1 MLYSGTLDSFGIPRQ
16 QYRMLMPTGESFID
30 AIVRYASLYNNDR
43 FDAVSSLFGDSEEM
57 KPQRPELPPLTGEID
72 DLEFLQMEKELVGMY
87 LSSHPLDKYKLE
99 IDNFTNC
106 SCGAL
111 NDVVAAAQAAK
122 KPCMVNIAGCVKS
135 FEKGTTQ
142 NGKNWGRVVLEDFE
156 GSFEFRLNSRQYED
170 FAPMMQVHNNL
181 FIEGYVDEK
190 FRVSPEER
198 KEKGD
203 PDYGFKIKKIS
214 LLSNVA
220 EQLIKEFKI
229 SLVADGSL
237 NMDELLRLLKEN
249 KGLTPV
255 TVLIIDPKT
264 GHGVDFQC
272 RKFKVRPNIALT
284 DALDRQGLKWRVVK

>member
-1 MLYSGTLDSFGIPRQ
+1 M
-16 QYRMLMPTGESFID
+16 
-30 AIVRYASLYNNDR
+30 
-43 FDAVSSLFGDSEEM
+43 
-57 KPQRPELPPLTGEID
+57 
-72 DLEFLQMEKELVGMY
+72 
-87 LSSHPLDKYKLE
+87 
-99 IDNFTNC
+99 
-106 SCGAL
+106 
-111 NDVVAAAQAAK
+111 VAAAQAAK

-284 DALDRQGLKWRVVK
+284 DALDRLGLKWRLVK